1 MRVVVVGLSYK
12 TAPVEVR
19 ERFSFSQPVLE
30 AALTELYKK
39 ASVEECLILSTCN
52 RVEIYAVSENID
64 NCVEGIKEF
73 LSEFHKVSP
82 ESFSSYLYISIGHM
96 AIRHMFRVASS
107 IESMVIGEPQILGQI
122 KQAYKIA
129 VLKRTVG
136 LILTRLCH
144 VAFSVAKRVRAETK
158 IGTHA
163 VSVSRAAVEL
173 AKRIFDD
180 LSKRTVMLIGAGDM
194 AELAAQHLIRSGIK
208 DIVIANRTFENAESL
223 AEKLKGKPIRIEEV
237 YYSLKN
243 VDILITATGST
254 DFIIKPQHVRKAL
267 KLRSNEPMFMIDIA
281 VPRDIDPR
289 VEEIEN
295 VYLYDID
302 DLKGVLDENL
312 QMRRENIEKA
322 EEIILYGERYFQ
334 RWLNGLKIVPTI
346 ILLRKRLEE
355 IKAAELRKALGKLNG
370 YSDKDKNVIESMVSG
385 IIGKILHSP
394 ITRLKKESSTSMGAL
409 YVDAINELFE
419 LDKQFEF
426 QEEEDYEASVKD
438 WE

>member
-1 MRVVVVGLSYK
+1 
-12 TAPVEVR
+12 
-19 ERFSFSQPVLE
+19 
-30 AALTELYKK
+30 
-39 ASVEECLILSTCN
+39 
-52 RVEIYAVSENID
+52 
-64 NCVEGIKEF
+64 
-73 LSEFHKVSP
+73 
-82 ESFSSYLYISIGHM
+82 IGHM
-96 AIRHMFRVASS
+96 SIRHMLRVASS
-107 IESMVIGEPQILGQI
+107 MESMIIGEPQILGQI
-122 KQAYKIA
+122 KQAYRTA
-129 VLKRTVG
+129 VLKRTAG

-144 VAFSVAKRVRAETK
+144 VAFSVAKKVRSETK

-163 VSVSRAAVEL
+163 VSVSQAAVEL

-180 LSKRTVMLIGAGDM
+180 LSKRTVMLIGVGDM

-208 DIVIANRTFENAESL
+208 DIVIANRTFENAEVL

-243 VDILITATGST
+243 IDILITATGST
-254 DFIIKPQHVRKAL
+254 DFIIKPQHVHEAL

-289 VEEIEN
+289 VEEIGN

-312 QMRRENIEKA
+312 QTRRESLEKA
-322 EEIILYGERYFQ
+322 EEIVLYGERYFQ
-334 RWLNGLKIVPTI
+334 TWLNGLKIVPTI
-346 ILLRKRLEE
+346 ILLRKRFDE
-355 IKAAELRKALGKLNG
+355 IKTAELRKALGKLSG
-370 YSDKDKNVIESMVSG
+370 YSDKDKNVIEAMVSG
-385 IIGKILHSP
+385 IISKILHNP
-394 ITRLKKESSTSMGAL
+394 ITKLKKESSTSMGAL

-426 QEEEDYEASVKD
+426 QEEEDYEANVKD